1 MGSAYLNDTSGGGA
15 TVMGENVTGDTVA
28 EEDENIR
35 VSMIS
40 VDEHRTVQ
48 SDLILHS
55 LEIRDC
61 ACPKYVRRPIVA
73 EYEDSTPCVIKSLPS
88 MTTSCF
94 GLCGSTNQFH
104 NTDLGW
110 CVECVNR
117 LLWGI
122 YCVMCGFYCCER
134 H

>member
-1 MGSAYLNDTSGGGA
+1 MIIFATRNARARFELSQARSAVALGSAYLNDTSGGGA

-55 LEIRDC
+55 LEIRDVH
-61 ACPKYVRRPIVA
+61 VR
-73 EYEDSTPCVIKSLPS
+73 S
-88 MTTSCF
+88 M
-94 GLCGSTNQFH
+94 
-104 NTDLGW
+104 
-110 CVECVNR
+110 
-117 LLWGI
+117 
-122 YCVMCGFYCCER
+122 
-134 H
+134 